1 MFDFVTVGGA
11 TQDIFIES
19 DHGKI
24 LTERDFF
31 SKEELICFEYGAKI
45 EIDKLAYDIGGGAV
59 NTAVNLANLG
69 FKTSTLI
76 KIGNDLN
83 AKAINV
89 RLDEKNIDK
98 SLVLRTDMEKTG
110 FSVILTSFE
119 GERTVLTHRGAN
131 SHITPDEVNVNKI
144 KNSKWLYI
152 ASLSGTSNEIL
163 DGLALYAEENDIN
176 LAFNPGTAQINRG
189 IDDLKK
195 VLSSAE
201 VLIMNKE
208 EASKITGI
216 PPESTIISLDK
227 CDSCEVCID
236 KCPQR
241 VFDIRDEKIYC
252 NQSSNKCPLSCNIC
266 TETCTQGAISHE
278 PWSFGAIGI
287 IKKLKDSGPKIVVIT
302 DGKNGVQACDDK
314 SLYYAPP
321 YPSAVLSTLGAGDA
335 FASTFVATLEKYD
348 WCIEKALKY
357 ASVNSASVIESFG
370 AQTGL
375 KNFNDLE
382 KSLSKTPDFKVLKK
396 TM

>member
-31 SKEELICFEYGAKI
+31 SKQELICFDYGAKI

-69 FKTSTLI
+69 FKTSTLV

-83 AKAINV
+83 AKAINA

-98 SLVLRTDMEKTG
+98 SLLLRTNKYKTG

-131 SHITPDEVNVNKI
+131 SHITPDEVEIEKI
-144 KNSKWLYI
+144 KNTKWLYI
-152 ASLSGTSNEIL
+152 ASLSGVSNEIL
-163 DGLALYAEENDIN
+163 DELAYYAGQNNIKM
-176 LAFNPGTAQINRG
+176 AFNPGTAQIKRG
-189 IDDLKK
+189 INDLKK

-216 PPESTIISLDK
+216 QPEATIIDYDK
-227 CDSCEVCID
+227 CDSCEVCIEN
-236 KCPQR
+236 CPQK
-241 VFDIRDEKIYC
+241 VFDVRDEKIYC
-252 NQSSNKCPLSCNIC
+252 HQSSDKCPLSCSIC
-266 TETCTQGAISHE
+266 TDTCTQDAIAHE
-278 PWSFGAIGI
+278 PWSFGATGI
-287 IKKLKDSGPKIVVIT
+287 IKKLKDAGPKIVVIT
-302 DGKNGVQACDDK
+302 DGKNGVQAYDGDI
-314 SLYYAPP
+314 LYYAPP

-348 WCIEKALKY
+348 WFIDKALKY
-357 ASVNSASVIESFG
+357 ASINSASVIESFG

-375 KNFNDLE
+375 KNFDDLE
-382 KSLSKTPDFKVLKK
+382 NSLSATPDFDILKK
-396 TM
+396 TI

>member
-59 NTAVNLANLG
+59 NSAVNLANLG

-83 AKAINV
+83 AKAINT

-98 SLVLRTDMEKTG
+98 SLLLTTDKYKTG

-131 SHITPDEVNVNKI
+131 SHISLDEVEVEKI
-144 KNSKWLYI
+144 KNAKWIYI
-152 ASLSGTSNEIL
+152 ASLSGNSNAIL
-163 DGLALYAEENDIN
+163 EELAFYAEKNNIN
-176 LAFNPGTAQINRG
+176 MAFNPGTAQIKRG
-189 IDDLKK
+189 VNDLKK

-216 PPESTIISLDK
+216 PPESTIINLDK

-241 VFDIRDEKIYC
+241 VFDVREDKIHSHP
-252 NQSSNKCPLSCNIC
+252 SSDKCPLSCNIC
-266 TETCTQGAISHE
+266 IESCTQEAICHE
-278 PWSFGAIGI
+278 PWSFGATGI
-287 IKKLKDSGPKIVVIT
+287 IKKLKDSGPQIVVIT
-302 DGKNGVQACDDK
+302 DGKNGVQAYDGK

-335 FASTFVATLEKYD
+335 FASTFVASLEKYN
-348 WCIEKALKY
+348 WSIEKALKL
-357 ASVNSASVIESFG
+357 ASINSASVIESFG

-375 KNFNDLE
+375 KNFDDLE
-382 KSLSKTPDFKVLKK
+382 KSVSKTPDFKVLKK
-396 TM
+396 II